1 MDGNNRWAKQR
12 GMAGVAGHKVG
23 VERIRDVMTA
33 CQELDVEVL
42 TLFAFSSENWRR
54 PPREVEALMS
64 LFLLY
69 LKQESK
75 ELRKKRVRLRVIGN
89 RERFSPSLQKAI
101 AAAEHLTR
109 DGDSTLVIA
118 ADYGGR
124 WDIAQAARR
133 LAEQV
138 EAGELSAS
146 EIDDERLNQYTALA
160 DLGRFGEIRQGGIL
174 ASEIDDERLNQ
185 YTALAD
191 WPEPDLLIRT
201 GGEQRISNFLLWQC
215 TYAELYFTKTLWPD
229 FRGADLHLAAQD
241 FQQRQRRFG
250 LTGDQVAGEIRHSG
264 LKRQGAHHA

>member
-1 MDGNNRWAKQR
+1 MDGNNRWAKQD
-12 GMAGVAGHKVG
+12 GMAGVAGDKVG

-42 TLFAFSSENWRR
+42 ALFAFSSENWRR

-69 LKQESK
+69 LKHESK

-160 DLGRFGEIRQGGIL
+160 DL
-174 ASEIDDERLNQ
+174 
-185 YTALAD
+185 
-191 WPEPDLLIRT
+191 PEPDLLIRT